1 MLEVGCTNLVLSDVL
16 KTSGHVEKF
25 EDLMVKDVKTGTP
38 RRADKIIQE
47 WIKKALPKKKKQ
59 EEIDELNQLD
69 QDVENFNEAQ
79 IDEVIAKYKIKD
91 PDTGN
96 DFSNAVPFNLM
107 FEAQIGPTGHMKGYL
122 RPETAQGIFINFR
135 RLIEFNNGRMP
146 FAAAQIGLGFRNEIS
161 PRQGVLRLRE
171 FQMAEIEHFVDPQ
184 DKSHPKFASVAH
196 TVLPLWSAKEQED
209 GVKIPTPTA
218 IGDAVAS
225 GTVGNETIGYFV
237 TKTYQF
243 LTMVGIKPEAIRFR
257 QHRDNEMAHYANDC
271 WDAEVETSYGW
282 IEIAGH
288 ADRSAFDLTKHM
300 EKSKVE
306 LMASR
311 RLPEPITITQTI
323 AKVDKKVCGKAF
335 KKDSQLVLSH
345 IEGADQEALDTMA
358 AKMEESKSVTIEV
371 DGKELVLTPEMVSF
385 EKETKTIQEEKFV
398 PHVIEPSFGITRI
411 LYSVFEHCFK
421 VRPEDAQRTYF
432 DFPPQVSPVK
442 CSLLPL
448 MNKPEMNAKSQ
459 EISKLKF
466 LSYCPYF

>member
-1 MLEVGCTNLVLSDVL
+1 VSGFYDFGPLGCAVKNNIEALWRSHFVLEEDMLEIGCTNLVLSDVL

-171 FQMAEIEHFVDPQ
+171 F
-184 DKSHPKFASVAH
+184 
-196 TVLPLWSAKEQED
+196 
-209 GVKIPTPTA
+209 
-218 IGDAVAS
+218 
-225 GTVGNETIGYFV
+225 
-237 TKTYQF
+237 
-243 LTMVGIKPEAIRFR
+243 
-257 QHRDNEMAHYANDC
+257 
-271 WDAEVETSYGW
+271 
-282 IEIAGH
+282 
-288 ADRSAFDLTKHM
+288 
-300 EKSKVE
+300 
-306 LMASR
+306 
-311 RLPEPITITQTI
+311 
-323 AKVDKKVCGKAF
+323 
-335 KKDSQLVLSH
+335 
-345 IEGADQEALDTMA
+345 
-358 AKMEESKSVTIEV
+358 
-371 DGKELVLTPEMVSF
+371 
-385 EKETKTIQEEKFV
+385 
-398 PHVIEPSFGITRI
+398 
-411 LYSVFEHCFK
+411 
-421 VRPEDAQRTYF
+421 
-432 DFPPQVSPVK
+432 
-442 CSLLPL
+442 
-448 MNKPEMNAKSQ
+448 
-459 EISKLKF
+459 
-466 LSYCPYF
+466 